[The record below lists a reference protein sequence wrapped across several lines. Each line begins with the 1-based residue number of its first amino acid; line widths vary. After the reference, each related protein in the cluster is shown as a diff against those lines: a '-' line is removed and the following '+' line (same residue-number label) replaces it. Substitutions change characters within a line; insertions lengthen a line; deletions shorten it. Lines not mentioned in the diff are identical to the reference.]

1 MALAVM
7 FVALEWTQRE
17 KEDNSDIFKA
27 PDIVLDQ
34 EQIPITMPEKKT
46 VPPPPAAVSNADVI
60 EIVENDSE
68 EPEDVM
74 ASVEDNVEWHDM
86 DEVEVFE
93 LEPEPEVE
101 EIFMVVEDAPEF
113 PGGTEALLKYLREH
127 IKYPPICR
135 ENNIQ
140 GRVLVSFVVNKD
152 GSIVDPEI
160 VKGVNPSLDKEALRV
175 IAGMPNWKPGKQRG
189 KEVRVKFTVPV
200 NFRLNFCIW
209 NGRLYTALCHDKD
222 SPVRGRIRVYGEEL
236 DFIAETSLPK
246 DADGIT
252 CIGGV
257 LYVGLGPAGTPAEP
271 YRGNWFCKYDATT
284 LKPLCGP
291 FRVDHGCDCCSGVQ
305 NLCTDGENVYMNVY
319 CPDETADTPNFIV
332 FDRAQDSRRMAEAHE
347 DIGTPS
353 LAGHPYRHQ
362 AHPREGTELRM
373 DRRIRQAGQDR
384 GYRYDRTQ
392 GLRVR
397 GQFEDEAHQRSDA
410 VLRRDRG
417 FLQTTGGE
425 GRHGTN
431 QTEARQQG
439 GAPRQGRCGD
449 RRQEILPPGRMKI
462 PPVPRRVNDF
472 RIRTSCLWPVPGP

>member
-1 MALAVM
+1 MEIKKSERADLERGKSTSLLIGFVMALAVM

-93 LEPEPEVE
+93 LEPEPEEE

-152 GSIVDPEI
+152 GSIVEPEI

-189 KEVRVKFTVPV
+189 KEERVKFTVPV
-200 NFRLNFCIW
+200 NFRLN
-209 NGRLYTALCHDKD
+209 
-222 SPVRGRIRVYGEEL
+222 
-236 DFIAETSLPK
+236 
-246 DADGIT
+246 
-252 CIGGV
+252 
-257 LYVGLGPAGTPAEP
+257 
-271 YRGNWFCKYDATT
+271 
-284 LKPLCGP
+284 
-291 FRVDHGCDCCSGVQ
+291 
-305 NLCTDGENVYMNVY
+305 
-319 CPDETADTPNFIV
+319 
-332 FDRAQDSRRMAEAHE
+332 
-347 DIGTPS
+347 
-353 LAGHPYRHQ
+353 
-362 AHPREGTELRM
+362 
-373 DRRIRQAGQDR
+373 
-384 GYRYDRTQ
+384 
-392 GLRVR
+392 
-397 GQFEDEAHQRSDA
+397 
-410 VLRRDRG
+410 
-417 FLQTTGGE
+417 
-425 GRHGTN
+425 
-431 QTEARQQG
+431 
-439 GAPRQGRCGD
+439 
-449 RRQEILPPGRMKI
+449 
-462 PPVPRRVNDF
+462 
-472 RIRTSCLWPVPGP
+472 